1 VPLPRPEPGL
11 VISYAFLWRREQKAG
26 RDEASKDRPCAIVLV
41 SEAEPGMPMVT
52 VVPLTTQPPADPERA
67 LEIPARVREHLGLRA
82 DRSWVVLDEFNRFAW
97 PGFDLR
103 PVPGRSGRFDYGLL
117 PPRFF
122 AELIARIQALAR
134 QQRPTSVLRD

>member
-11 VISYAFLWRREQKAG
+11 VISYAFLWRREHEAG
-26 RDEASKDRPCAIVLV
+26 REEASKDRPCAIVLV
-41 SEAEPGMPMVT
+41 SEAGAGMPMVT
-52 VVPLTTQPPADPERA
+52 VVPLTTQPPADVERV

-82 DRSWVVLDEFNRFAW
+82 DRSWVVLYEFNRFAW

-134 QQRPTSVLRD
+134 QRRPTPVLRD